1 MSAAELPTLYPALPD
16 DALLVPPA
24 PPADRSFADAL
35 AGAFGDTAA
44 ALERADGA
52 ERAFAGGRG
61 GLQEMVL
68 ERARAD
74 IALQIAAGS
83 AQRVTQGL
91 QTILG
96 MQI

>member
-1 MSAAELPTLYPALPD
+1 MKIDAFVPDISPGAAPAVTSLPA
-16 DALLVPPA
+16 
-24 PPADRSFADAL
+24 SG
-35 AGAFGDTAA
+35 GAFGDLVDAA
-44 ALERADGA
+44 GAILAKADGA
-52 ERAFAGGRG
+52 ERAFAAHQG
-61 GLQEMVL
+61 GLQEMVV

-74 IALQIAAGS
+74 IALQLAAAS

>member
-1 MSAAELPTLYPALPD
+1 MQVAPLIPDVAPDAPSVTPLPSAGSTFGGLVDAASGVLAE
-16 DALLVPPA
+16 
-24 PPADRSFADAL
+24 ADN
-35 AGAFGDTAA
+35 
-44 ALERADGA
+44 A
-52 ERAFAGGRG
+52 ERAFAAHRG
-61 GLQEMVL
+61 GLQEMVV

-91 QTILG
+91 QTLLG